1 MLSSLFIL
9 KIAGENLAFL
19 RKICYTI
26 AMNIY
31 TEAFTRNNYGLGSAK
46 AMLFFAAVLI
56 VAQLQVFVTSKQEVQ
71 A

>member
-1 MLSSLFIL
+1 
-9 KIAGENLAFL
+9 
-19 RKICYTI
+19 
-26 AMNIY
+26 MNIY